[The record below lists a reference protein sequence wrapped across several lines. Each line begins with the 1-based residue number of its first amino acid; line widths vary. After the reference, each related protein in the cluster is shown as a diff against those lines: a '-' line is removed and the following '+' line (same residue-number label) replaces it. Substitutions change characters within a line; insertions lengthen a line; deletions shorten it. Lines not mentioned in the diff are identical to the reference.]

1 MTSLELIGYVCGLC
15 YAAIFCLSYVPQF
28 IKTIKTKKVDDL
40 SLNMFV
46 LSVVAYS
53 CLFMYQFYIG
63 FQTALIL
70 NCAMGGSFSVYFVYA
85 ILRYRTKK

>member
-1 MTSLELIGYVCGLC
+1 MGVLETIGYVCGLA

-28 IKTIKTKKVDDL
+28 IKTMRTKKVDDL

-46 LSVVAYS
+46 LSVIAYS

-63 FQTALIL
+63 FQLALVL
-70 NCAMGGSFSVYFVYA
+70 NCALGGSFSVYFVYA